1 MKQRTV
7 DSLLGKKIVKYLI
20 YLYRNFNF
28 GIFRKF
34 LAFNIKIS
42 PTRLADKNKFFR
54 KIKTGRKFKK
64 SSSDTKE
71 NVTISRKITKN
82 IKVGI

>member
-34 LAFNIKIS
+34 LAFNIKTS

-54 KIKTGRKFKK
+54 KIKTGRKFKNQVQ
-64 SSSDTKE
+64 TR
-71 NVTISRKITKN
+71 RKTN
-82 IKVGI
+82 TSNKVGI